1 MIQPE
6 DLVEGEWADWYR
18 LTPLERW
25 HESQRLWEI
34 YLGMGGSLDPEP
46 DTQSPFFDARA
57 ARARRRPRAELG
69 ANERAV
75 PHPVTIGR
83 GPLVVRQ
90 VRPVDQRAQPHP
102 VVLCRCRDRARVG
115 WSPGRR

>member
-34 YLGMGGSLDPEP
+34 YLGLGGSLDPEP
-46 DTQSPFFDARA
+46 DTQSPFHDGSQA
-57 ARARRRPRAELG
+57 G
-69 ANERAV
+69 A
-75 PHPVTIGR
+75 
-83 GPLVVRQ
+83 
-90 VRPVDQRAQPHP
+90 RPVDGRTGLR
-102 VVLCRCRDRARVG
+102 VL
-115 WSPGRR
+115 RRGGV